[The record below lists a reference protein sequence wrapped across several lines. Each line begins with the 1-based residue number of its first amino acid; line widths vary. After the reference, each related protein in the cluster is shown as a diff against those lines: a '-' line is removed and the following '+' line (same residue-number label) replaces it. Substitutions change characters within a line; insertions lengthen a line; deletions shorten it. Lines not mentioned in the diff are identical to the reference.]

1 MFLPLFFKSGLSCL
15 IIGGGQVAS
24 HKIKILREAL
34 CDITVV
40 APQISG
46 YVAEEMNRKSLRWL
60 EREYIAGDCE
70 GYQLVI
76 AATPYRDV
84 NRRISEEAWQRGIP
98 INVVDDPELSTVIFP
113 AIWREKSLS
122 IAVSTGGVAPFLA
135 AEIRSLIAGYARGMG
150 RWVEAAG
157 RFRDAVKKE
166 IAQPGDRNAL
176 YGQFLDAGRPNDGD
190 TPPEG
195 TTLSD
200 WMLWLDEIK
209 KKGC

>member
-1 MFLPLFFKSGLSCL
+1 M
-15 IIGGGQVAS
+15 AS
-24 HKIKILREAL
+24 HKIKILRDAL
-34 CDITVV
+34 CDITVI

-46 YVAEEMNRKSLRWL
+46 YVAEEMKRKSLRWL

-76 AATPYRDV
+76 AATPFRDV
-84 NRRISEEAWQRGIP
+84 NRRISEEAGHRGIP

-122 IAVSTGGVAPFLA
+122 IAVSTGGVAPFMA
-135 AEIRSLIAGYARGMG
+135 AEIRSLLAGYARGMG
-150 RWVEAAG
+150 RWVETAG

-166 IAQPGDRNAL
+166 IAQPADRNAL
-176 YGQFLDAGRPNDGD
+176 YGQFLDAGRLNDGD
-190 TPPEG
+190 VPPEE
-195 TTLSD
+195 TALSD
-200 WMLWLDEIK
+200 WLLWLDEIK